1 VVAVAAWHGRHV
13 NLVWSLIVMV
23 TWYVVSMATKCG
35 CHGNMSWCCGVES
48 RQSGVIIM
56 ETWCYVVVLVIWCDC
71 HGIQVWLS

>member
-1 VVAVAAWHGRHV
+1 MVAVATWHDRHV
-13 NLVWSLIVMV
+13 NLVWLLIVMV
-23 TWYVVSMATKCG
+23 TWYVVAMATKCG

-48 RQSGVIIM
+48 RQPGVTFM